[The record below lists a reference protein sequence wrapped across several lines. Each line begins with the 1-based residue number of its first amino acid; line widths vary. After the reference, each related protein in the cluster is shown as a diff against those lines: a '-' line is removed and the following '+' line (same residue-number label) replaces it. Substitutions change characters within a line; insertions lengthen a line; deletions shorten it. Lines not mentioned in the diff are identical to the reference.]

1 MRKVTM
7 LGAGALALSLLAG
20 CGGGGSTDKV
30 TRVLVGY
37 VYVTKNSGGSYTG
50 PTTAFILPANN
61 LNVIDPTP
69 ANPDSGDEIPIA
81 KPTAGTLTLS
91 VDGSLTR
98 ALDTETFNLASTNEI
113 ICTAKGK
120 VNGLVTVSASGVELS
135 GVSKNFASLSV
146 NLGTT
151 ASNGT
156 VLGIQSANTPTYTP
170 GAPDDIRIRMR
181 TTKGVGGTAA
191 NGAWMSPDDMMT
203 SNGTGL
209 GAGFV
214 AGQVYDLASAVLD
227 ANGIVITGASVTVTP
242 SDLTR
247 VTYASNQ
254 LTTALGQTT
263 ADVQVTVAVSGATL
277 INKLFHGS
285 YNQGTAAS
293 ITVTPA
299 GPTDLLWA
307 ASGVAATQNMTVTA
321 KNEVGANVVGVTVN
335 LTTNKSTTNDWNTGA
350 FDSTTAVFTPAS
362 GVTDASGQLAT
373 VVTAPTSTG
382 ALAPGNPA
390 KGTCTVTATV
400 GANTGTATLRVV
412 RPLGDVQITGP
423 TILDTGAS
431 TPEPSQVPVPAN
443 IVKVTSMTDIDT
455 DTLAPA
461 DYPTV
466 TWNRLNTV
474 AGGATV
480 GNTGDTSPR
489 SVSNATIAP
498 NGVVSAGSIAGQVV
512 VTATAAGV
520 TSATPLTIDIH
531 GKPSKLYYTPDT
543 THAGG
548 GYAGAAGTS
557 QHFDVTYLDS
567 YGHDL
572 TAEVSGLR
580 TQSGISSSAAGTISA
595 GGVGLSGFDLTFGTG
610 TGTFTIALTTAT
622 WTGTHNPNATT
633 GIMGNSAAVDFSGL
647 FRSGSVN

>member
-20 CGGGGSTDKV
+20 CGGGGSADKV

-37 VYVTKNSGGSYTG
+37 VYVTKNSGGTYTG

-69 ANPDSGDEIPIA
+69 ANPESGDEIPVA

-98 ALDTETFNLASTNEI
+98 ALDTETFNLASSNEI

-120 VNGLVTVSASGVELS
+120 VNGLVTVSASGIELDS
-135 GVSKNFASLSV
+135 VAKTFASLSV

-156 VLGIQSANTPTYTP
+156 NLGIQSANTPTYTP

-181 TTKGVGGTAA
+181 TTKGVGGTAV
-191 NGAWMSPDDMMT
+191 NGTWKSPDDMMV

-209 GAGFV
+209 GTGFM
-214 AGQVYDLASAVLD
+214 AGQVYDLAAAVLD

-247 VTYASNQ
+247 VTYGSNQ

-263 ADVQVTVAVSGATL
+263 ADVEVTVAVTGATL
-277 INKLFHGS
+277 INKLFHGD
-285 YNQGTAAS
+285 YNQGTAAA

-307 ASGVAATQNMTVTA
+307 ASGAEATQAMTVTA
-321 KNEVGANVVGVTVN
+321 KNEVGANVVGSTVN
-335 LTTNKSTTNDWNTGA
+335 LTSNKSSANDWQTGA
-350 FDSTTAVFTPAS
+350 FDSTTAVFTPAT

-382 ALAPGNPA
+382 ALPAGNAA
-390 KGTCTVTATV
+390 KGLCTVTATI

-423 TILDTGAS
+423 TMLDTGSA
-431 TPEPSQVPVPAN
+431 TPNPAQLPVPAN

-461 DYPTV
+461 DYPAV
-466 TWNRLNTV
+466 TWNRVNTV
-474 AGGATV
+474 AGANVV

-489 SVSNATIAP
+489 SVSNATIAS
-498 NGVVSAGSIAGQVV
+498 NGVVTAGTIAGQVV
-512 VTATAAGV
+512 VTATAGGV
-520 TSATPLTIDIH
+520 TSAVPLTIEIY
-531 GKPSKLYYTPDT
+531 GKPSKLVYNPDT
-543 THAGG
+543 NATG
-548 GYAGAAGTS
+548 GYTGTAGNTQAFTVAYYDAFGHNLTS
-557 QHFDVTYLDS
+557 
-567 YGHDL
+567 
-572 TAEVSGLR
+572 EVSGLR

-595 GGVGLSGFDLTFGTG
+595 GGLGVSSFDLTFGTG

-622 WTGTHNPNATT
+622 WTGTHSPNATT
-633 GIMGNSAAVDFSGL
+633 GVYGNSAAVDFSGL